1 MRQGIVFTPGQV
13 YIMGVVNCT
22 PDSFSDGG
30 LFFETDKAVAHGLE
44 LLEQGADILDIGGE
58 STRPFSEP
66 VPLEEE
72 LKRVIPVVK
81 KLRKKTDKLISVDT
95 QKAEVAR
102 QALLEGADI
111 VNDVS
116 ALRADP
122 KMAEVVEEFKC
133 MVCVM
138 HMLGS
143 PKDMQ
148 VAPHYKNCLKEIG
161 DFLGERV
168 AFCQGLGIPKEHIII
183 DPGIGFGK
191 RLEDNLDLIANLS
204 FFKRLGTP
212 LLIGLSRKSFL
223 GQITGIE
230 EPARRDVPSLSA
242 LIWSVLQGAN
252 IVRVHNVEWTKQALQ
267 VISSISAHVRS
278 NSAYQGLSRGCSN

>member
-168 AFCQGLGIPKEHIII
+168 AFCQGLGIPKEQIII

-204 FFKRLGTP
+204 FFKRFGTP
-212 LLIGLSRKSFL
+212 ILIGISRKSFL

-278 NSAYQGLSRGCSN
+278 NSAYQGFSRGCSN